1 MEDEG
6 KKPPAGH
13 KKVRRRGGD
22 FASDNVAAA
31 PLPDAGQS
39 DAGLEEVTIH
49 ASEALGMQAIVD
61 ALYGQVKDRIILKD
75 VKPSNVMIMLT
86 YGMTAVEKQKGLTGP
101 EKKEVVVHLV
111 RRLVG
116 EIPGDDEDKVALQ
129 AAVELLLP
137 PLIDTLVAASRGKLD
152 LNKDGV
158 VTADE
163 VSQTTA
169 SCWRMCF
176 PCCFPAPPAP

>member
-1 MEDEG
+1 MNEG
-6 KKPPAGH
+6 KKPPAGR
-13 KKVRRRGGD
+13 KKARRR
-22 FASDNVAAA
+22 AADNVADE
-31 PLPDAGQS
+31 PRPDAAHSGDWS
-39 DAGLEEVTIH
+39 DAELVDVTVH
-49 ASEALGMQAIVD
+49 ASATPSMQAIVD
-61 ALYGQVKDRIILKD
+61 ALYDQIKDRIVLKD

-86 YGMTAVEKQKGLTGP
+86 CVMTAVEKQKKLSGP

-116 EIPGDDEDKVALQ
+116 EIPGDDEDKQALQ

-163 VSQTTA
+163 VSQTAA

-176 PCCFPAPPAP
+176 PCCFSAPPAP